1 MPPVNRIALQRTD
14 FSFVALHLALGNHVH
29 ELDTAQ
35 QDARA
40 AKVLESKHCSG
51 V

>member
-1 MPPVNRIALQRTD
+1 
-14 FSFVALHLALGNHVH
+14 VALHLALGNHVH

-40 AKVLESKHCSG
+40 AKVLESKHWSG
-51 V
+51 QAFDGSMVLVG